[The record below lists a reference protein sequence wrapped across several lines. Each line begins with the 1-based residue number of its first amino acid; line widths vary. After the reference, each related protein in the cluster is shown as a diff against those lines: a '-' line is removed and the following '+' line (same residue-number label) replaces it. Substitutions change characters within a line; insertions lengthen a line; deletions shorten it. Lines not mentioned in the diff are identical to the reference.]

1 MIEDARIFLL
11 DLNPSRGLGKE
22 LQAILESSFNFDIQ
36 LQEESIRSSVASCC
50 SNEHLGMISVFNPDV
65 IFIVL
70 SPGQLKQ
77 LRALI
82 QSLRREHPEL
92 PVMIVTEGGKPGEM
106 IQSLKLG
113 VADFIASP
121 LKAIDIIPRLW
132 RLLERKHRSDTLIHS
147 LKEKLGL
154 KQLIGK
160 SPKFLAEIEKIPI
173 VAKCDAGVVIS
184 GETGTGKELCAR
196 AIHYLSPRANKPFI
210 PVNCGAIPTELVENE
225 LFGQMRMENSID
237 SSIIQEFYNLPV

>member
-22 LQAILESSFNFDIQ
+22 LQGILESSSNFDIQ
-36 LQEESIRSSVASCC
+36 LEEKPASASLASCC
-50 SNEHLGMISVFNPDV
+50 SSEHLGMISDFKPDV

-70 SPGQLKQ
+70 SPGQLKH
-77 LRALI
+77 LRAMI
-82 QSLRREHPEL
+82 QSLRKNMSEL
-92 PVMIVTEGGKPGEM
+92 SVMIVTEGGRPEEM

-113 VADFIASP
+113 VADFITSP
-121 LKAIDIIPRLW
+121 LKSIDIIPRLW
-132 RLLERKHRSDTLIHS
+132 RLLERKYRGNALMHT

-160 SPKFLAEIEKIPI
+160 SRNFLAEIEKIPI
-173 VAKCDAGVVIS
+173 VAKCDVSVMIS

-196 AIHYLSPRANKPFI
+196 AIHYLSLRANKPFI
-210 PVNCGAIPTELVENE
+210 PVNCGAVPTELVENE
-225 LFGQMRMENSID
+225 LFGHVQGA
-237 SSIIQEFYNLPV
+237 